1 MKAAVLEDVA
11 QMTVRGVPD
20 PEVGPRD
27 VLIRVG
33 AVGVCGTDLHLF
45 QGHGNYNFDPQGRP
59 IPLTVQPQILGHEFS
74 GEILEEGREV
84 KDLKPGDRVLC
95 DQGLNCVSQGRSPLC
110 PIGTRALPTAAR
122 GARIRESWPSSHR
135 VRFDRPR
142 RSGRPSAA

>member
-74 GEILEEGREV
+74 GEILEAAAIAA
-84 KDLKPGDRVLC
+84 DRCL
-95 DQGLNCVSQGRSPLC
+95 SR
-110 PIGTRALPTAAR
+110 
-122 GARIRESWPSSHR
+122 
-135 VRFDRPR
+135 
-142 RSGRPSAA
+142 